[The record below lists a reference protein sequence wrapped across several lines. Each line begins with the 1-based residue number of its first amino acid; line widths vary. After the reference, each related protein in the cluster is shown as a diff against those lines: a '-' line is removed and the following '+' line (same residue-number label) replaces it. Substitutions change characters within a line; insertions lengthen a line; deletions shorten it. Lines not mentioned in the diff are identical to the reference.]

1 LAREINDMRAAHNPA
16 ARVAIMRGLRQGNPP
31 MPHRK
36 DRDEEWAIALLEQ
49 IVARD
54 RQDRDVLSG
63 QAVDHVKR
71 ALVILKKRR
80 RASGPGKRAD

>member
-1 LAREINDMRAAHNPA
+1 
-16 ARVAIMRGLRQGNPP
+16 

-36 DRDEEWAIALLEQ
+36 DRDEEWAIALLQQ

-54 RQDRDVLSG
+54 RQDRDALSG

-80 RASGPGKRAD
+80 RDGGAGKKTE

>member
-1 LAREINDMRAAHNPA
+1 
-16 ARVAIMRGLRQGNPP
+16 

-54 RQDRDVLSG
+54 RQDRDALSG

-80 RASGPGKRAD
+80 RDGSAGKRTD

>member
-1 LAREINDMRAAHNPA
+1 
-16 ARVAIMRGLRQGNPP
+16 

-54 RQDRDVLSG
+54 RQDRDALSG

-71 ALVILKKRR
+71 ALVVLKKRR
-80 RASGPGKRAD
+80 RAGGAPKRTD

>member
-1 LAREINDMRAAHNPA
+1 
-16 ARVAIMRGLRQGNPP
+16 

-54 RQDRDVLSG
+54 RQDRDALSG

-80 RASGPGKRAD
+80 RDGEPRS

>member
-1 LAREINDMRAAHNPA
+1 
-16 ARVAIMRGLRQGNPP
+16 

-36 DRDEEWAIALLEQ
+36 DRDEEWANALLEQ

-54 RQDRDVLSG
+54 RQDRDALSG

-80 RASGPGKRAD
+80 RGGGAPKRTD

>member
-1 LAREINDMRAAHNPA
+1 
-16 ARVAIMRGLRQGNPP
+16 

-49 IVARD
+49 IVERD
-54 RQDRDVLSG
+54 KEDRDALSG
-63 QAVDHVKR
+63 EAMRHIKR

-80 RASGPGKRAD
+80 S

>member
-1 LAREINDMRAAHNPA
+1 
-16 ARVAIMRGLRQGNPP
+16 

-54 RQDRDVLSG
+54 RRDRDALSG

-80 RASGPGKRAD
+80 RDGGAGKKTE

>member
-1 LAREINDMRAAHNPA
+1 
-16 ARVAIMRGLRQGNPP
+16 

-54 RQDRDVLSG
+54 RQDRDALSG

-80 RASGPGKRAD
+80 RDGGAGKKTE

>member
-1 LAREINDMRAAHNPA
+1 
-16 ARVAIMRGLRQGNPP
+16 

-54 RQDRDVLSG
+54 RQDRDALSG

-80 RASGPGKRAD
+80 RESRSRS

>member
-1 LAREINDMRAAHNPA
+1 
-16 ARVAIMRGLRQGNPP
+16 

-36 DRDEEWAIALLEQ
+36 DRDEEWAIALLQQ

-54 RQDRDVLSG
+54 RQDRDALSG

-80 RASGPGKRAD
+80 RAGGAGKKTE

>member
-1 LAREINDMRAAHNPA
+1 
-16 ARVAIMRGLRQGNPP
+16 

-36 DRDEEWAIALLEQ
+36 DRDEEWAIALREQ
-49 IVARD
+49 LVARD
-54 RQDRDVLSG
+54 RQDRDALSG

-80 RASGPGKRAD
+80 RGGSAPKRTD

>member
-1 LAREINDMRAAHNPA
+1 
-16 ARVAIMRGLRQGNPP
+16 

-54 RQDRDVLSG
+54 RQDRDALSG

-80 RASGPGKRAD
+80 RGGGAPKKTD

>member
-1 LAREINDMRAAHNPA
+1 
-16 ARVAIMRGLRQGNPP
+16 

-54 RQDRDVLSG
+54 RQDRDALSG

-80 RASGPGKRAD
+80 RDGGAGKKTD

>member
-1 LAREINDMRAAHNPA
+1 
-16 ARVAIMRGLRQGNPP
+16 

-54 RQDRDVLSG
+54 RQDRDALSG

-80 RASGPGKRAD
+80 RDRGAGKRTE

>member
-1 LAREINDMRAAHNPA
+1 
-16 ARVAIMRGLRQGNPP
+16 

-36 DRDEEWAIALLEQ
+36 DRDEEWAFALLEQ

-54 RQDRDVLSG
+54 RQDRDALSG

-80 RASGPGKRAD
+80 RAGGAPKRTD

>member
-1 LAREINDMRAAHNPA
+1 
-16 ARVAIMRGLRQGNPP
+16 

-54 RQDRDVLSG
+54 RQDRDALSG

>member
-1 LAREINDMRAAHNPA
+1 VGP
-16 ARVAIMRGLRQGNPP
+16 RVDIDFKTRFPPRQV

-49 IVARD
+49 IVQRD
-54 RQDRDVLSG
+54 REDRDALSG
-63 QAVDHVKR
+63 QAVGHIKR

-80 RASGPGKRAD
+80 ASNK